1 MPAHP
6 IPQPVEPPPTGNII
20 YVAEAHATHRANV
33 NTLST
38 KSDFFESSQQQSE
51 VVTETNI
58 TPAEAKKIW
67 TAPPVES
74 PKPIPKQEFKPVKIP
89 SPAVPVDDGIRLEPG
104 PPPEI
109 AFATPPP
116 AEGVRRQSYVE
127 MMEHEIEKDLDKEP
141 TKRLVGAVRTIPP
154 PPLKRE
160 SSVESQKS
168 IHMEKSL
175 ITTNKVERR
184 ANSFCDESFKSFPV
198 LEPFPFKPEQGSP
211 SPVKCSTLPRPS
223 KFKKQCTESDYES
236 DLEGSRIK
244 PRWTPIHSDT
254 EDPHYRKVKPPSSS
268 GQPKRAQ
275 SEQPEAPPPS
285 LYSSPPV
292 TFSTRVTSSSES
304 FMQSKQIQ
312 MKSQESRQIKQSES
326 SQQETVQLKPGSPP
340 QYLQTKPESQFQQSK
355 PESPKIKKRP
365 TPTDSGYMADTDE
378 PRISR
383 QKTTSHRIEK
393 SIVQHSTFKQ
403 EKKTAS
409 SGQYQDTTQQVSSST
424 FQSLEPFPFKPSVV
438 SEMPSPKVPLAS
450 PSKFTK
456 GEFRESDYESDY
468 EKSAR
473 IPPIWTPTQSGFKP
487 VVKPQFSP
495 APAPAFEAPKPKFEP
510 IEKQTPA
517 STVKILRPQ
526 PQHFFDLKPGSPP
539 EMRYAPPLSAVETSN
554 SMSFAESTA
563 SSHRVVSV
571 QQRTQVINFEQKQGR
586 QASLPSKIVPKGEAK
601 WLSDSDSEVK
611 SAVEVKAEEK
621 RLQRVEEMRR
631 RFSGEKSQSL
641 MDLKPGEPPQFD
653 YAPPIVPPAAATVAN
668 KHISEMTSTFKSKAQ
683 QFVSDIV
690 TDVKQNGH
698 VPSLSKPA
706 PMAVAKQEN
715 GDPHVYREESRLAEH
730 GTKCIDPDTGL
741 IYFKYDFGYEFGVV
755 LPGEGGKPGSSVKAK
770 AITTSKPSEREDG
783 SIEVPVIHETTASAG
798 TPSPFG
804 QSKKKKQQH
813 KSVKWD
819 PTSESEMSDLEEAR
833 RKGISQGPRISY
845 PNTPSPLSASP
856 APSPYTAAGHD
867 QGAPNWA
874 SSASPLSSPVVVN
887 AMLHSE
893 SPKKPPVFITP
904 LRDIAVVSGL
914 TARFEC
920 IVQSEPPPSISWSK
934 DGRIIEPSLNHEIQF
949 RNGVCRLT
957 IPQAYNYDAGDYSCT
972 ATNHLGSQI
981 TSATLQV
988 TGEARTYISK

>member
-1 MPAHP
+1 MQPAQSQPVFQPVQSQTYPEAQNDDLVTESISKKSSLNFFKSLIKEGEAQPPKAEMKQREEFKPPKPSSSVFSDTVTFQSSGFEKQWKADEFVEPFHLEPGPPPEMGYIPKTQAPPQKENLSDRVKRLEESQRDLSFSEIPSGGVMIFPRAGRETPQSPMKTPSTPVLERKQSSSLWEGKKEIKEELIMPQRAEPAGLIDSTTGGILRPGADIPLRPSSPRPSAEGVSMEKLWSSKKEESNFSRIENDIISPSPRLGVDRTVSPLPSADGRAMDKLWAHKHQESSLPSVWPPPGIEIGSSTTTSVTERSEFKKSSQFSSVSSSSFSSVLPPMPAHP

-510 IEKQTPA
+510 IEKANAGFNRENSKAATP
-517 STVKILRPQ
+517 TFLRP
-526 PQHFFDLKPGSPP
+526 
-539 EMRYAPPLSAVETSN
+539 ETWV
-554 SMSFAESTA
+554 ATRDAICA
-563 SSHRVVSV
+563 SSQRCRDFQQYELRRIHR
-571 QQRTQVINFEQKQGR
+571 Q
-586 QASLPSKIVPKGEAK
+586 LPS
-601 WLSDSDSEVK
+601 
-611 SAVEVKAEEK
+611 
-621 RLQRVEEMRR
+621 
-631 RFSGEKSQSL
+631 
-641 MDLKPGEPPQFD
+641 
-653 YAPPIVPPAAATVAN
+653 
-668 KHISEMTSTFKSKAQ
+668 
-683 QFVSDIV
+683 
-690 TDVKQNGH
+690 
-698 VPSLSKPA
+698 
-706 PMAVAKQEN
+706 
-715 GDPHVYREESRLAEH
+715 
-730 GTKCIDPDTGL
+730 
-741 IYFKYDFGYEFGVV
+741 
-755 LPGEGGKPGSSVKAK
+755 
-770 AITTSKPSEREDG
+770 
-783 SIEVPVIHETTASAG
+783 
-798 TPSPFG
+798 
-804 QSKKKKQQH
+804 
-813 KSVKWD
+813 
-819 PTSESEMSDLEEAR
+819 
-833 RKGISQGPRISY
+833 
-845 PNTPSPLSASP
+845 
-856 APSPYTAAGHD
+856 
-867 QGAPNWA
+867 
-874 SSASPLSSPVVVN
+874 
-887 AMLHSE
+887 
-893 SPKKPPVFITP
+893 
-904 LRDIAVVSGL
+904 
-914 TARFEC
+914 
-920 IVQSEPPPSISWSK
+920 
-934 DGRIIEPSLNHEIQF
+934 GRIRTAKDPS
-949 RNGVCRLT
+949 
-957 IPQAYNYDAGDYSCT
+957 D
-972 ATNHLGSQI
+972 
-981 TSATLQV
+981 
-988 TGEARTYISK
+988 